1 MNRRTILLIAAAG
14 SLALAG
20 CATLPPAQ
28 PAASAGEAYFALGT
42 EPFWSLE
49 ITPARLAYNN
59 ADGANVAVPNPGARA
74 GFNGERYVTD
84 RITVDITRRPCSDGM
99 SDRRYA
105 DTVRVTVDGQDLSGC
120 GGDILPPAALD
131 GTQWRIVSIDDR
143 PVVAGAEA
151 NLAFANGQISGT
163 AGCNRL
169 AGGFASDGNRLT
181 VSQAAVT
188 RMMCRPELMAQETRL
203 LELLRQSLA
212 MRFDARGRMILTGDG
227 DARILLERAI

>member
-1 MNRRTILLIAAAG
+1 MNRRTLIIAAAG

-20 CATLPPAQ
+20 CVTLPAQ
-28 PAASAGEAYFALGT
+28 PAPQPDSDEAYFALGT

-74 GFNGERYVTD
+74 GVNGERYVTD
-84 RITVDITRRPCSDGM
+84 RITVHITHQPCSDGM

-120 GGDILPPAALD
+120 GGDVLPPAALD
-131 GTQWRIVSIDDR
+131 GTHWQILSIDGR

-151 NLAFANGQISGT
+151 SLGFADGRISGT

-169 AGGFASDGNRLT
+169 SGSFASDGNRLT
-181 VSQAAVT
+181 VSQVATT
-188 RMMCRPELMAQETRL
+188 RMMCPPELMAQEARL
-203 LELLRQSLA
+203 LELLRQSLG
-212 MRFDARGRMILTGDG
+212 MRFDARGRMILSGDG
-227 DARILLERAI
+227 EARILLQRAI